1 MSANFTGVT
10 FPNQKVTPAN
20 DAVIRRAIFDDGIL
34 TGCDLSYSGSTLTM
48 TAGQLMICGRQ
59 IIHPSSQNW
68 AVTEATSGYARLV
81 LTIDVTRTSTKDT
94 FDQVVDEIQYA
105 TDANGFADLT
115 TADINATGTRYQVAV
130 CVVSLGPGGITGI
143 VSKLDM
149 TEGGGAG
156 GVLTVT
162 VSPGELVTVSNSDK
176 SQAKAANA
184 SGVAVFKG
192 LKAGAWTVAVTRNGK
207 PTAKTVIIVTD
218 YSVSIPLSTIPEFTY
233 TGDYEI
239 VNDSDEPIT
248 VSEGNWKIRFLT
260 SGTLTFT
267 NLNGAADGIDLFLV
281 GGGGG
286 ACGTDSGAGGGG
298 GGYTKTV
305 RAVQVLAGVAYQ
317 IVVGAGG
324 KPTKGGGTS
333 SAFNE
338 SVEGGK
344 SNSTT
349 TANGGDGGSGGGARG
364 DGSMGVGGRGGS
376 DGSDGFRGKGNSVTV
391 GKGQKTTT
399 REFGESANKLYS
411 GGGAGGS
418 TGGAAAVAGGAGGGG
433 NGGADDGVDTAATPG
448 ETNTGGGGGGGYKP
462 AAGGSGIVIARN
474 ARRAA

>member
-48 TAGQLMICGRQ
+48 TAGQFMICGCQ

-143 VSKLDM
+143 ASKLDM

-192 LKAGAWTVAVTRNGK
+192 LKAGPWTVAVTRNGK
-207 PTAKTVIIVTD
+207 PTAKTVIVVTD

-248 VSEGNWKIRFLT
+248 VSQDNWKIRFLT

-267 NLNGAADGIDLFLV
+267 NLNGAENGIDVFLV
-281 GGGGG
+281 GGGGNGETIRG
-286 ACGTDSGAGGGG
+286 ARGGG

-305 RAVQVLAGVAYQ
+305 KGVSIAIATPYTVT
-317 IVVGAGG
+317 IGASS
-324 KPTKGGGTS
+324 GTS
-333 SAFNE
+333 SAFGA
-338 SVEGGK
+338 S
-344 SNSTT
+344 
-349 TANGGDGGSGGGARG
+349 ANGASGADGGSGGGG
-364 DGSMGVGGRGGS
+364 GGS
-376 DGSDGFRGKGNSVTV
+376 SSGTSGNGGSNGGNGTAGNVSNGGT
-391 GKGQKTTT
+391 GQGTTT
-399 REFGESANKLYS
+399 REFGESTGKLYS
-411 GGGAGGS
+411 GGGGGS
-418 TGGAAAVAGGAGGGG
+418 AAYAGAAGDSTAGAGANFGGAAKNGVA
-433 NGGADDGVDTAATPG
+433 
-448 ETNTGGGGGGGYKP
+448 NTGGGGGGAYDGT
-462 AAGGSGIVIARN
+462 AGRGGSGIAIIRN
-474 ARRAA
+474 ARGAA